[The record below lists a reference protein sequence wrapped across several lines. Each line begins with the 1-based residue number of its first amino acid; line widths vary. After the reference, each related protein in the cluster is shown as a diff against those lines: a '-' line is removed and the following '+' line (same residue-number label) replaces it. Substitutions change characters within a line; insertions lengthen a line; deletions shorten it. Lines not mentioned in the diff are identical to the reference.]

1 MRHPFRRGIV
11 SLPFV
16 TLNGQASISKIRE
29 INKQYAKG
37 LAQHWYTSRN
47 PPSAR
52 TLSTPMDIEF
62 LSRRQAVTEWRDRQ
76 LFQAMTMLNAAGIGA
91 RTALD
96 EQIKDAALFQSVW
109 DPAGF
114 VNARIDELMRSE
126 VATRLE
132 TYLEQA
138 AQELRALESRF
149 QPLADALVASAS
161 AIEMPT
167 APEPEPIASTAVE
180 HLLPPQVQQNEGRLS
195 RVTKRVSDL
204 AITRS
209 AREWGAWAAD
219 GVASVA
225 DTVSRSLQDSTGLY
239 ERLRRLGAE
248 RIASAWMGDAGT
260 PRPLKAQLVL
270 LIEDV
275 THEARSVNL

>member
-1 MRHPFRRGIV
+1 
-11 SLPFV
+11 
-16 TLNGQASISKIRE
+16 
-29 INKQYAKG
+29 
-37 LAQHWYTSRN
+37 
-47 PPSAR
+47 
-52 TLSTPMDIEF
+52 MDIEF

-114 VNARIDELMRSE
+114 VNARIDELMRGE

-132 TYLEQA
+132 TFLEQA

-167 APEPEPIASTAVE
+167 APEPEPVASTAVE
-180 HLLPPQVQQNEGRLS
+180 HPSPPHIQQNDGRLS

-209 AREWGAWAAD
+209 AREWGARAAD